1 MDSKTRMIKLHTDN
15 PKLSTRLSI
24 ALAIVLFVV
33 LIIATITAAISSYL
47 EASELQDETLL
58 SVGYLV
64 GSGQVSVQYD
74 RNIFKDDDVDDGV
87 QVWEVGKNSSEGF
100 KINPSIDPGFHT
112 MNARKNI
119 WRVLIVKD
127 ATTSATY
134 AVAQKQSVN
143 ADLALKSAKNTAL
156 PLLGLLLLLPFLIYF
171 VVRYCFKPLSDL
183 SHSIESSDSLMPVNA
198 SNKDIPYEVKPFVTS
213 IDALLQKNHEHIQ
226 RQRRFIADAAHE
238 LRTPITALS
247 LEIENLTE
255 SKDEGTRQKREKS
268 LFNSAERL
276 QRLVNQLLDL
286 ARSQSV
292 SDDECVTV
300 ELNELVKEQLSQLLV
315 LADRKNIDIELTR
328 SEPVSMFNSKNQLQH
343 LIQNALSNAI
353 KFTPENG
360 AIEIEFYQEND
371 KSVFRVSDNGP
382 GATDADLARLAEPF
396 YRSAEHAT
404 GTGAG
409 LGLAICQEI
418 AHNLGGELSF
428 ANRSTGGFEFMFKQR
443 SIAKR

>member
-1 MDSKTRMIKLHTDN
+1 MIKLNNNN
-15 PKLSTRLSI
+15 PKLSTRLSVS
-24 ALAIVLFVV
+24 LAVVLLVV

-47 EASELQDETLL
+47 EAREIQDETLL

-74 RNIFKDDDVDDGV
+74 RNIFKDDDVDEGV
-87 QVWEVGKNSSEGF
+87 QVWEVGNNSSEGF
-100 KINPSIDPGFHT
+100 KIKPSISAGFHT

-127 ATTSATY
+127 ADSNKTF

-143 ADLALKSAKNTAL
+143 AELALKSAKNTAL

-183 SHSIESSDSLMPVNA
+183 SHSIESSDSLLPVNVT
-198 SNKDIPYEVKPFVTS
+198 NKDIPYEVKPFVAS
-213 IDALLQKNHEHIQ
+213 IDALLKKNHEHIE

-255 SKDEGTRQKREKS
+255 SKDEDTRQKRQNS

-292 SDDECVTV
+292 TNEEIETV
-300 ELNELVKEQLSQLLV
+300 DVNDLVKEQVSQLLV
-315 LADRKNIDIELTR
+315 LADRKNIEIELAR
-328 SEPVSMFNSKNQLQH
+328 SEPVSMINSKGQLQH

-353 KFTPENG
+353 KFTPDNG
-360 AIEIEFYQEND
+360 TVEIEIYQENGRD
-371 KSVFRVSDNGP
+371 IFCVSDNGP
-382 GATDADLARLAEPF
+382 GATTEDLARLAEPF

-418 AHNLGGELSF
+418 ATNLGGELSF
-428 ANRSTGGFEFMFKQR
+428 GNGSKGGFKFVFTQKLPV
-443 SIAKR
+443 SIAD